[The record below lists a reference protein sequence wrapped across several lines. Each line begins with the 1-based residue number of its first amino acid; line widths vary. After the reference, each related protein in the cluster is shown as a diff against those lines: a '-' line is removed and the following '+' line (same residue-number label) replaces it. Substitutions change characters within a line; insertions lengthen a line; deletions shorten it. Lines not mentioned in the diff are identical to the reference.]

1 MDERP
6 QFDAKFLVGVD
17 QIDREHRQLFEIAAR
32 TYDSVGAGDA
42 TAQAVIRRSVAEL
55 IEYTATHFASE
66 EGLMEAAAY
75 PELAAHRLEH
85 QHLLSRASDMEM
97 RVEIGDPSMAME
109 LPRFIYRWLTEH
121 IEASDKKFG
130 TFVAAARRK

>member
-32 TYDSVGAGDA
+32 TYDCVRAGDG
-42 TAQAVIRRSVAEL
+42 TTQAVIRSSVAEL
-55 IEYTATHFASE
+55 IEYTATHFGSE

-85 QHLLSRASDMEM
+85 EHLLSRAYDMEM
-97 RVEIGDPSMAME
+97 RAEIGDQSMPME
-109 LPRFIYRWLTEH
+109 LPRFLYRWLTEH

-130 TFVAAARRK
+130 AFVAARQQD